1 MATNNS
7 EFIQS
12 PFNKA
17 RSDKFIMVLNF
28 PDSLK
33 KVAAKFTRSNTGIIP
48 NSLQFSVYGAV
59 VPDINI
65 PAQDLTYGGQP
76 MTISTKSRPPW
87 DPVTVNFTIDNR
99 FNNYW
104 VIYSWLNLLNDQR
117 DGTQTNTS
125 KNNAYNITK
134 IEYRANIS
142 LFILDEY
149 EKKIIEFLYKDA
161 FPVSLGGINLSNRT
175 STEIETTFTFNYSQ
189 LIANLVENTDSL

>member
-1 MATNNS
+1 MATSSS

-28 PDSLK
+28 PDALK

-48 NSLQFSVYGAV
+48 NALQFSVYGAV

-65 PAQDLTYGGQP
+65 PALDLAYSGQP
-76 MTISTKSRPPW
+76 LSISTKARPPW
-87 DPVTVNFTIDNR
+87 EPITVNFTIDNR

-104 VIYSWLNLLNDQR
+104 VIYTWLNLLNDQR

-125 KNNAYNITK
+125 KTNAYTISK

-161 FPVSLGGINLSNRT
+161 FPVSLGGINLSNRS
-175 STEIETTFTFNYSQ
+175 STEIETTFTFSYSQ

>member
-1 MATNNS
+1 MATNSS

-28 PDSLK
+28 PDALK

-76 MTISTKSRPPW
+76 MAISTKSRPPW
-87 DPVTVNFTIDNR
+87 EPVTVNFTIDNR

-125 KNNAYNITK
+125 KTNAYTITK

-175 STEIETTFTFNYSQ
+175 STEIETTFTFSYSQ